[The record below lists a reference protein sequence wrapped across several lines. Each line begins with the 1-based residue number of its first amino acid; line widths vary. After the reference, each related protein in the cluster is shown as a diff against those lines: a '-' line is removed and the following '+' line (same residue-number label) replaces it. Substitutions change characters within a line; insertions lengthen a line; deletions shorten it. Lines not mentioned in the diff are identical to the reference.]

1 VQIGGCDR
9 CIPRERSNLVF
20 NGWIWS
26 SLRRFRRRFSHS
38 RAQHVRMSSLQA
50 KCASFEVCFVKLPWN
65 WPCPLAVLTCCSTQT
80 AHRLPTDCPVHRNPQ
95 RLREVRYRH
104 ACSPYPQRLGRTHCL
119 LVTNQ
124 DASVSP
130 PDRHVID
137 GTVFEAPRCA
147 ASVDRKVS
155 LGYMSQSES
164 HRNWLCAVAECPGAS
179 PWEKDAVQT
188 GQPRASDAHL
198 TYSRSSPAG
207 QAVDGA
213 P

>member
-1 VQIGGCDR
+1 MQIGGCDR

-124 DASVSP
+124 DASVFP
-130 PDRHVID
+130 PT
-137 GTVFEAPRCA
+137 GTSLTVPCFDAHRCT
-147 ASVDRKVS
+147 ASIERKVS
-155 LGYMSQSES
+155 LGYIAKANPLKTGS
-164 HRNWLCAVAECPGAS
+164 APS
-179 PWEKDAVQT
+179 PSAPARALARRTQCKQ
-188 GQPRASDAHL
+188 GQPHE
-198 TYSRSSPAG
+198 
-207 QAVDGA
+207 
-213 P
+213 

>member
-1 VQIGGCDR
+1 MQIGGCDR

-80 AHRLPTDCPVHRNPQ
+80 AHRLPSSQEPAASERGTISPRMLTVSPQ
-95 RLREVRYRH
+95 
-104 ACSPYPQRLGRTHCL
+104 ARTHSL
-119 LVTNQ
+119 LARHEPGCVGL
-124 DASVSP
+124 P